1 MTHETNYFIK
11 EEEAHDHKKVT
22 KLVMS
27 LQSSEIKLAGAISLR
42 VLTLKKINLNAI
54 RVTNELENISRA
66 AKDITILSLEYCYR
80 P

>member
-27 LQSSEIKLAGAISLR
+27 LQSSEIKLAGAVPLK
-42 VLTLKKINLNAI
+42 VLTLKK
-54 RVTNELENISRA
+54 
-66 AKDITILSLEYCYR
+66 
-80 P
+80 